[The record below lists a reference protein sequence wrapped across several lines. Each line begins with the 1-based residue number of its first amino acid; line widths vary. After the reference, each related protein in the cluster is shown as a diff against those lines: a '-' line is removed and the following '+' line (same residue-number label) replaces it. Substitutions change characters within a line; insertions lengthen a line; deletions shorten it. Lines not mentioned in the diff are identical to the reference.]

1 VEAATA
7 IPPSEEV
14 ELEDLRCLSVAA
26 VARLLGKSTSHI
38 YGLIHGGDPTF
49 PFVRV
54 GNSYSV
60 PLRRFRDWFEA
71 TGTPARTSTARQNG
85 RRRPSLAAPQ
95 TGASARRKERTL
107 DDVMPWR
114 RGLR

>member
-1 VEAATA
+1 VEAVTA
-7 IPPSEEV
+7 IPPSQEV
-14 ELEDLRCLSVAA
+14 ELEDLRCISVAA

-60 PLRRFRDWFEA
+60 PVRRFRDWFEA
-71 TGTPARTSTARQNG
+71 TGTPLGTNAPGQNG
-85 RRRPSLAAPQ
+85 RRRPSLASPR
-95 TGASARRKERTL
+95 TGASARHRERTL